1 MIGPFAFC
9 RSPLAFAPL
18 ALVVATACADDTSAA
33 TGGAG
38 GTGGSVP
45 EGGAPHSTGGG
56 GTAMEGG
63 AAGHGGSSS
72 QGGQAPGGGGAGTG
86 GAEPLLPPDCP
97 PGTTEIAASLACD
110 PGPLPSD
117 ALLAAV
123 DGSVRG
129 DVVVA
134 GPEIDEATC
143 MPVRSCVS
151 DAAPTLLFSDEPEYV
166 DEDGILYAD
175 IVEPGNYRLYVYHV
189 NDGLS
194 RRRFTAVALNQG
206 NVDATI
212 SVTRSARA
220 TPSANPLAVGRA
232 VAAAYFAAP
241 SQTPV
246 VAAPGERVV
255 IDPDLDALVA
265 DSGELL
271 HAIVE
276 LHVDHAVKI
285 SIVSVGEGDDAA
297 AVTAGLSVLPNTG
310 AHTRGTFPAADR
322 LILAKHDGGI
332 RGLRLG
338 GDLPFD
344 PHIEGTSFVD
354 AGAAVTDQ
362 GNFGVVY
369 DVRIDTPAERLAVGV
384 NPRAGAWEGAMLG
397 SAGIDGAGGVVAL
410 PSAATSVADND
421 DLAMLGRYTS
431 GISIGAKLLTGGG
444 SSLPVVVAA
453 IPQPD
458 P

>member
-1 MIGPFAFC
+1 MVGPFVFRRC
-9 RSPLAFAPL
+9 SVVLVPL
-18 ALVVATACADDTSAA
+18 ALFLASACSDDTGPNTQGA
-33 TGGAG
+33 GGAG
-38 GTGGSVP
+38 GSIA
-45 EGGAPHSTGGG
+45 EGAAPPSSGGG
-56 GTAMEGG
+56 GAGMEGG
-63 AAGHGGSSS
+63 AAGHGGTAS
-72 QGGQAPGGGGAGTG
+72 QGGEAPGGGGTGTG
-86 GAEPLLPPDCP
+86 GAAPLVPPDCP
-97 PGTTEIAASLACD
+97 PGTTELAAALDCE
-110 PGPLPSD
+110 PGPLPGD

-123 DGSVRG
+123 DGAIRG
-129 DVVVA
+129 DVVTA

-151 DAAPTLLFSDEPEYV
+151 EAAPTLLFSDEPEYV
-166 DEDGILYAD
+166 DDEGILYAD
-175 IVEPGNYRLYVYHV
+175 IVEPGNYRLYIYHV
-189 NDGLS
+189 NNGLS

-206 NVDATI
+206 NVAATLT
-212 SVTRSARA
+212 VTRSARA
-220 TPSANPLAVGRA
+220 TPSENPLAVGRA
-232 VAAAYFAAP
+232 VAAAYFTAP
-241 SQTPV
+241 SQAPV

-285 SIVSVGEGDDAA
+285 SIVSVLENEDAA

-310 AHTRGTFPAADR
+310 AHTRGTFPSADR
-322 LILAKHDGGI
+322 LVLTKHNGGI
-332 RGLRLG
+332 RGIRLG

-344 PHIEGTSFVD
+344 PHVHGTSFVD
-354 AGAAVTDQ
+354 AGAAVTNQ

-369 DVRIDTPAERLAVGV
+369 DVRVDAPIERLALGI

-397 SAGIDGAGGVVAL
+397 SAGVDGAGGVVVL
-410 PSAATSVADND
+410 PSSASAVSDND
-421 DLAMLGRYTS
+421 DLVMLGRYTS

-453 IPQPD
+453 VPQPD